1 MKVGKWATWVIK
13 DLIDGF
19 GAEVIWLG
27 QITKITNGLEELRF
41 VFNYLSFWV
50 GCMIVPL
57 LRRRVEWTN
66 DVGLSATHIISAIL
80 WWLIHI
86 LGVDALVILIFIN
99 LLD

>member
-1 MKVGKWATWVIK
+1 MKVGKWPTRIIK

-50 GCMIVPL
+50 RCVIVPL

-66 DVGLSATHIISAIL
+66 IVWLSATQLISAIL
-80 WWLIHI
+80 W
-86 LGVDALVILIFIN
+86 
-99 LLD
+99 